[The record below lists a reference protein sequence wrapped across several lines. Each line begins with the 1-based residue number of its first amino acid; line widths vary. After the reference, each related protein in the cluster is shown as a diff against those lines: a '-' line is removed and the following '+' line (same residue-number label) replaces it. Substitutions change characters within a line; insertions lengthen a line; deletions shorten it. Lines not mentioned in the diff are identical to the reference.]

1 MTNLK
6 MTFPYG
12 SSIQFAAKSLVE
24 EANATGKTV
33 ETEFNCCTLIV
44 TPDTVTAASVVN
56 KYRLLISEASR
67 EFKASPAGQKI
78 QADREEYD
86 RHLCRSCEPGLTI
99 YTYDL
104 DNTNGTWKRVPKE
117 VVPCFELWD
126 GTISID
132 ACIGEVP
139 STWPEAAKL
148 SGKDSPDRRFT

>member
-6 MTFPYG
+6 ITFPAG
-12 SSIQFAAKSLVE
+12 TSIQAAAKLLVE
-24 EANATGKTV
+24 EANATGQTV
-33 ETEFNCCTLIV
+33 EAEFNDCTLIV

-86 RHLCRSCEPGLTI
+86 RHLRRSCEPGLTI

-104 DNTNGTWKRVPKE
+104 DNTNGTWRRVPRE

-132 ACIGEVP
+132 ACIGKVP

-148 SGKDSPDRRFT
+148 SGKDSPDRRFN